1 MNATISE
8 GTASAVRIL
17 RMRGLVH
24 LGTALE
30 PIPFRRLPPPIWKRE
45 PTAETG
51 HEHKSSSTSRPA

>member
-1 MNATISE
+1 MIAPISE

-24 LGTALE
+24 IGTALE

-45 PTAETG
+45 ATAEHG
-51 HEHKSSSTSRPA
+51 HEHKPSSTHRPA